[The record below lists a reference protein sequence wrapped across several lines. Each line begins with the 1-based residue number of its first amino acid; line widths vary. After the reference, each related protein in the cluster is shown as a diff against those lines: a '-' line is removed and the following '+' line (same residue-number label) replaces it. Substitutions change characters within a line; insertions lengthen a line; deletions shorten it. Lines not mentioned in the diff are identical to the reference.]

1 MTLEKLLQLSVYS
14 YLFIV
19 LAKVPEP
26 KGASHY
32 PAFVSSC
39 PFISPTFFALSTKWM
54 SSPSRKWGRG
64 SVHDLSYCNCVW
76 YESGELGGRRSLRF
90 PCVSSVVEVFSSEKV
105 AFRNPSNINDAAPL
119 RRESTALTCRLFPEK
134 KLHQR
139 LPTGFQTRIWLEVL
153 LMWGLD
159 GLQVHVINSRSV
171 LYKEFV
177 VVRLN
182 YKKSYF
188 WWLVIWLGVTRL
200 KRTRVLYLLDFF
212 EGRRENGQCYLVR
225 VECLQMIGLMVV
237 M

>member
-1 MTLEKLLQLSVYS
+1 MFWLKSQSQREHLTIQLLWAAARLLVPHFLPCLLSGW
-14 YLFIV
+14 
-19 LAKVPEP
+19 VPLPENEDV
-26 KGASHY
+26 GQ
-32 PAFVSSC
+32 FT
-39 PFISPTFFALSTKWM
+39 I
-54 SSPSRKWGRG
+54 
-64 SVHDLSYCNCVW
+64 LSYCIWVW

-90 PCVSSVVEVFSSEKV
+90 PCVSSAVEVFSSEKV

-119 RRESTALTCRLFPEK
+119 RRESTALTCRLFPER

-212 EGRRENGQCYLVR
+212 EGRRENGQCYLVC